1 MLDALVFELDEAA
14 VTEWLVLMPAEGIAM
29 NVISERLAARAP
41 LVQLANEND
50 AEAALA
56 RIADDVNVLV
66 ATSHVPPLDAA
77 YLSRFP
83 KLQLISNFGVGY
95 DHIDAAWA
103 GAHGVVVTHTPG
115 VLDAE
120 VADTALALTLMTV
133 RRLPQ
138 AERYLREGRWTSA
151 PFPLSPSLRGRTM
164 GILGLGR
171 IGREIARRAAAFG
184 LDIVYHGR
192 QAQPDAPYP
201 FFSSLKAMAEACD
214 ILIVAAPG
222 GPQTQRIVNR
232 EILEAL
238 GPNGVLIN
246 VARGSLVDE
255 PALIEALARGTILA
269 AGLDVFDNEPDI
281 APQFLAFDNA
291 VLLPHVGSASER
303 TRLGM
308 ANLVVD
314 NVFSWIDGKGPITP
328 TAETPW
334 PRP

>member
-1 MLDALVFELDEAA
+1 
-14 VTEWLVLMPAEGIAM
+14 
-29 NVISERLAARAP
+29 
-41 LVQLANEND
+41 
-50 AEAALA
+50 
-56 RIADDVNVLV
+56 
-66 ATSHVPPLDAA
+66 
-77 YLSRFP
+77 
-83 KLQLISNFGVGY
+83 
-95 DHIDAAWA
+95 
-103 GAHGVVVTHTPG
+103 

-120 VADTALALTLMTV
+120 VADTAMALTLMTV

-138 AERYLREGRWTSA
+138 AERYLREGRWANA
-151 PFPLSPSLRGRTM
+151 PFPLSPSLGGRTM

-192 QAQPDAPYP
+192 KARPDAPYP
-201 FFSSLKAMAEACD
+201 YFSSLKAMAEACD
-214 ILIVAAPG
+214 ILMVAAPG

-255 PALIEALARGTILA
+255 PALIESLAKGTILA
-269 AGLDVFDNEPDI
+269 AGLDVFDNEPNI
-281 APQFLAFDNA
+281 APEFLAFDNA

-303 TRLGM
+303 TRLAM

-328 TAETPW
+328 TPETPW